1 MKINKKHRQ
10 ILWHGLIPLIL
21 FLISGCSDK
30 TRAPDKTTSVI
41 KAEVMTVKVQGH
53 PVWYE
58 SVGTVEA
65 KTAATVAAKVMGE
78 IRHIA
83 VKEGD
88 RVKKGDTLVS
98 IEDSRIMAQLRQAK
112 AGLAEARQAAN
123 AAESSLK
130 AASASARLSETTYTR
145 YKTLLESNSVS
156 QQEFDEVE
164 ARYHQAAAALAQST
178 SMRDG
183 AKERVAQA
191 MAAVSAAESVW
202 QDANVVAP
210 YDATV
215 TAKLVD
221 TGALASPGTPLLT
234 IEETGVLE
242 VRVMLPET
250 YVGQISAGD
259 PVSVEIPSANRTV
272 ESKIA
277 NIDPAADTSSRSFQ
291 IKVALPEVSGLR
303 TGLFARVIIPIG
315 TSSMVLIPKT
325 AIVRQ
330 GQLTGVFVLDQ
341 NDTAR
346 FRLIRA
352 GRTLGDQMEVLSG
365 VKDGVRLVIKPGYTL
380 FDGVKVESI

>member
-1 MKINKKHRQ
+1 
-10 ILWHGLIPLIL
+10 
-21 FLISGCSDK
+21 
-30 TRAPDKTTSVI
+30 
-41 KAEVMTVKVQGH
+41 
-53 PVWYE
+53 
-58 SVGTVEA
+58 
-65 KTAATVAAKVMGE
+65 
-78 IRHIA
+78 
-83 VKEGD
+83 
-88 RVKKGDTLVS
+88 
-98 IEDSRIMAQLRQAK
+98 
-112 AGLAEARQAAN
+112 
-123 AAESSLK
+123 
-130 AASASARLSETTYTR
+130 
-145 YKTLLESNSVS
+145 
-156 QQEFDEVE
+156 
-164 ARYHQAAAALAQST
+164 
-178 SMRDG
+178 
-183 AKERVAQA
+183 
-191 MAAVSAAESVW
+191 
-202 QDANVVAP
+202 
-210 YDATV
+210 
-215 TAKLVD
+215 LVD